1 MTGGSGNDAYFVDAA
16 TDVIIESVSDNTL
29 DQEKFSM
36 GNNNDVVIASVSYT
50 LAANVAVEDMLAAS
64 FLTGANTN
72 DVINLTGN
80 DLGQGLIGND
90 AVNTLTGNGGDDGL
104 FGMGG
109 NDTLIG
115 GAGDDFLF
123 GGDGDD
129 IMNGGLGKDSFFF
142 NFGASSGTNFVGQ
155 QGSAFMTGGKDTIDG
170 GDGSEDTL
178 ILTGSLSDYTLTK
191 VTATEYKISAKA
203 LLVGATVLETAT
215 FTNVERLGFI
225 SSLDDLDNGIG
236 TVTLISTLPIG
247 SASNDTLNGGTGN
260 DSIDGAAGNDSLN
273 GGAGNDTLDGGAG
286 SFADTMD
293 GGTGIDTVSYAS
305 LTSTL
310 SAGVTLNLG
319 GAGGAGN
326 DTLVGGLGN
335 DTLSGGT
342 GRDVFVFNSATA
354 KNVDTILDFVSG
366 TDKIHLSQS
375 VFAISGATGN
385 LSNNAFWAAAGAVKG
400 NDAND
405 RVVFNTT
412 TGALYY
418 DADGSGSVAA
428 VQIALLGSSASTA
441 FSDFVLIA

>member
-1 MTGGSGNDAYFVDAA
+1 MTLNLGGAKDSGGYVSASGLGGVDKVKGVENILGSAYADVLTGDSAANTLNGGAGHDSLIGGAGNDSLIGGLGNDTLNGGTGADTMTGGSGNDAYFVDAA

-260 DSIDGAAGNDSLN
+260 
-273 GGAGNDTLDGGAG
+273 
-286 SFADTMD
+286 
-293 GGTGIDTVSYAS
+293 
-305 LTSTL
+305 
-310 SAGVTLNLG
+310 GV
-319 GAGGAGN
+319 
-326 DTLVGGLGN
+326 
-335 DTLSGGT
+335 
-342 GRDVFVFNSATA
+342 
-354 KNVDTILDFVSG
+354 
-366 TDKIHLSQS
+366 
-375 VFAISGATGN
+375 
-385 LSNNAFWAAAGAVKG
+385 
-400 NDAND
+400 
-405 RVVFNTT
+405 
-412 TGALYY
+412 
-418 DADGSGSVAA
+418 
-428 VQIALLGSSASTA
+428 
-441 FSDFVLIA
+441 